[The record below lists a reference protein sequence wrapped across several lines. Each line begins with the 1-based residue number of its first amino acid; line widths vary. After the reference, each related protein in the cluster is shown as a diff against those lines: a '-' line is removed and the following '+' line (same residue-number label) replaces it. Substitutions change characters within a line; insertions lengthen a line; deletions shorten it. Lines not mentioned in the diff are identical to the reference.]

1 MRMRRR
7 EEDWEGGNIEGGGR
21 GRLGEERG
29 KEDWERRKRRK
40 RKEERN
46 IGMGDRSEE
55 DCL

>member
-1 MRMRRR
+1 MG
-7 EEDWEGGNIEGGGR
+7 EGRNRR
-21 GRLGEERG
+21 GRKEGEKNRTEEKRRIGMEELNRRLG
-29 KEDWERRKRRK
+29 RK

>member
-1 MRMRRR
+1 MRR
-7 EEDWEGGNIEGGGR
+7 EGKGTED
-21 GRLGEERG
+21 RLGEEEEEIGKRRLRVRRGREG
-29 KEDWERRKRRK
+29 KERK

>member
-1 MRMRRR
+1 MRRGEKGKR
-7 EEDWEGGNIEGGGR
+7 RRWER
-21 GRLGEERG
+21 KRMGEER
-29 KEDWERRKRRK
+29 KK